1 MWSYRKLVAEYG
13 EDLAILLLEFMDGL
27 GEFNHHV
34 DQWEYNTD
42 TPYDDVHDYVP
53 ISFDATP
60 LSQLTLDHG
69 FSGVDIRLWRQKKER
84 ETTSST

>member
-13 EDLAILLLEFMDGL
+13 EDIAILLLEFMDGL

-42 TPYDDVHDYVP
+42 TPYDDVHDECP
-53 ISFDATP
+53 ISFEATP
-60 LSQLTLDHG
+60 LSQLKLDYG
-69 FSGVDIRLWRQKKER
+69 ASGVDIRLWRKKEH
-84 ETTSST
+84 ETISST